1 MFLISY
7 SKINFLHRHKGKTSN
22 YAMCGIKQDKIFASL
37 DEERLFSY
45 EIKSTPSYK
54 ATRPKKPF

>member
-45 EIKSTPSYK
+45 EIKSTFH
-54 ATRPKKPF
+54 RRRNR